1 LVLRDNNINKIDYI
15 DGLINLL
22 YLDLSC
28 NKLRNVE
35 RSNIGFLPNLKTLIC
50 DSNYFKNI
58 NSFSKLQS
66 LNYISFENNKL
77 SDINNIE
84 RLSET
89 ENLKE
94 INLINNPI
102 TKNNNYRLN
111 VIRKFY
117 NLTKIDGI
125 EITKEE
131 REISNMDQTYQPTSQ
146 GIEQVNQNNIFL
158 NKMENTKV
166 PNSF

>member
-1 LVLRDNNINKIDYI
+1 MVLRDNNINKIDYI